1 MNELHRLLDIVMGWE
16 AIAWNA
22 KGNAICFRNPNNP
35 DEVVALEDFDDRV

>member
-1 MNELHRLLDIVMGWE
+1 MPELHRLLDIVLSWE

-22 KGNAICFRNPNNP
+22 KGNAICFRNPDDP